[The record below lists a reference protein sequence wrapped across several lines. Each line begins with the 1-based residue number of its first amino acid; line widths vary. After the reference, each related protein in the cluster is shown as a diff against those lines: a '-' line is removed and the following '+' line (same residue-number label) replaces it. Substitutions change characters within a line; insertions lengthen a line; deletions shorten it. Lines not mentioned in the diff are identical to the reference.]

1 MWSRQ
6 GEEASKNESHVHRHK
21 KRRAAPFGSS
31 PSIVEPRSLWTASS
45 VASRRCPRKRQASR
59 SCEPATAAEDN
70 ETLDHLLSFVAVM
83 RAIDEGNVSMIRIDG
98 RSASRSKTEESP
110 AISGR

>member
-1 MWSRQ
+1 LYAHDNAKLMTVNPGNCRHTLGGPQCGVAREKRQ
-6 GEEASKNESHVHRHK
+6 ARTKAMSTST
-21 KRRAAPFGSS
+21 KREGPPPFGSS

-83 RAIDEGNVSMIRIDG
+83 RAI
-98 RSASRSKTEESP
+98 
-110 AISGR
+110 

>member
-6 GEEASKNESHVHRHK
+6 GEEASKNESHVHQHK

-70 ETLDHLLSFVAVM
+70 ETPAEAFPPSNDPKQLITPNIKNFLENKPTQPK
-83 RAIDEGNVSMIRIDG
+83 ID
-98 RSASRSKTEESP
+98 
-110 AISGR
+110 